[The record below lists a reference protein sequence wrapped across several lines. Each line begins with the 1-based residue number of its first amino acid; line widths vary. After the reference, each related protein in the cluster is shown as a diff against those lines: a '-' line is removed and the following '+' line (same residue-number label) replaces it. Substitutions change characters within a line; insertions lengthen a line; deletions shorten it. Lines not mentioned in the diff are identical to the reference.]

1 MVYSVMRS
9 DVRQRVERARRKRFE
24 SVVRDALRS
33 LPAPV
38 VAMLDNVAV
47 VVEDEPRPGMHP
59 VEGRPDD
66 QDDQNDL
73 FGYYEGT
80 PLTDRTSA
88 YGLQTPDRIVI
99 FRKPLERAFPEP
111 ATLRDEVKLTI
122 IHELAHHVGYD
133 EDEISARGW
142 E

>member
-1 MVYSVMRS
+1 MVYSTMRS
-9 DVRQRVERARRKRFE
+9 DVLQRVERVRRKRFE

-38 VAMLDNVAV
+38 VAMLDNVAI
-47 VVEDEPRPGMHP
+47 VVEDEPRPEQHP
-59 VEGRPDD
+59 IEGHADD
-66 QDDQNDL
+66 DGDV

-99 FRKPLERAFPEP
+99 FRKPLERAFPQP
-111 ATLRDEVKLTI
+111 DTLRDEVKLTI